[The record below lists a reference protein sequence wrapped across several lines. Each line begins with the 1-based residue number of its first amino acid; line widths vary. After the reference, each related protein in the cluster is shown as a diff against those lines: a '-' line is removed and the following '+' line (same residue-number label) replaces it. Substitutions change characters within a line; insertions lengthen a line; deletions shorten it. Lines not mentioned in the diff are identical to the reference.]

1 MKVVSATEIKAHLGE
16 YLDDAR
22 EQPIFVEKYGRPRTV
37 LISYKRY
44 LALIALEER
53 LEQGLEP
60 GDPLPDPIQSLKD
73 STRSKKG

>member
-44 LALIALEER
+44 LALTALEER
-53 LEQGLEP
+53 VEGQAE
-60 GDPLPDPIQSLKD
+60 DVTSDA
-73 STRSKKG
+73 